1 MNKERIHKIFYTTT
15 ALLGLLLCTLEVN
28 IYQRTV
34 IPMINIFAVVF
45 PVSVATFFCIKKDYR
60 NTYQR
65 KSLFF
70 PIMQSI
76 LSSGF
81 IACYIF
87 MASNFYF
94 AHEEVD
100 LKSCLITYKHTIGT
114 KDPQPAIEIDYEGV
128 EKQLVFYTG
137 QQDEVN
143 KSRYVLLT
151 VRKGFWG
158 YDVFYDIKL
167 K

>member
-1 MNKERIHKIFYTTT
+1 MF
-15 ALLGLLLCTLEVN
+15 N
-28 IYQRTV
+28 IV
-34 IPMINIFAVVF
+34 AVLF
-45 PVSVATFFCIKKDYR
+45 SVSFVSFLCIKNDYR

-65 KSLFF
+65 KSLFS
-70 PIMQSI
+70 PITQSVV
-76 LSSGF
+76 SFGF

-87 MASNFYF
+87 ISSNFYF
-94 AHEEVD
+94 AHNEIF
-100 LKSCLITYKHTIGT
+100 LKSCLITYKHTIGS
-114 KDPQPAIEIDYEGV
+114 KNPQPAIEIEYEGV

-151 VRKGFWG
+151 AREGLWG

-167 K
+167 ITDSNLLIRNKSSIK